1 MTNLNYI
8 NTNFSD
14 ELKLLILLSQN
25 NNKLSHETNFENI
38 NWELFIELLR
48 KHRLVSHIIKNKI
61 TKELLPNT
69 IYERIKQIH
78 VNQSKKTLLFTG
90 ELFKIHEILDKNN
103 ISHVFF
109 KGSLLSL
116 ELYNDIGFRNFK
128 DIDLLVDKENIERAA
143 TLIQSLNYSFI
154 EPKIKLSEKQK
165 KVNYSI
171 SHHYHLRHNINP
183 IEVELHWNL
192 TNPKSFFSVTT
203 NELINNK
210 INLDFQNQQLPYIS
224 SSENMAF
231 LAAHG
236 AIHQWYRLFWLKDFS
251 ELFLKTGSEEINNA
265 WKLAEKL
272 KLKKCLTQ
280 ACVLS
285 HLIYKTDLPTFIN
298 SKKFNSK
305 LIQVPLKSI
314 ATTELKQQGGFGK
327 FEYVFYRLRLKPNIK
342 YYFDLIYRLRTH
354 FSDWELIKLPDK
366 LFFLYY
372 LLRPFLLIYKSFK
385 K

>member
-1 MTNLNYI
+1 MTNLTYI

-210 INLDFQNQQLPYIS
+210 INLDFQNQQ
-224 SSENMAF
+224 
-231 LAAHG
+231 
-236 AIHQWYRLFWLKDFS
+236 
-251 ELFLKTGSEEINNA
+251 
-265 WKLAEKL
+265 
-272 KLKKCLTQ
+272 
-280 ACVLS
+280 
-285 HLIYKTDLPTFIN
+285 
-298 SKKFNSK
+298 
-305 LIQVPLKSI
+305 
-314 ATTELKQQGGFGK
+314 
-327 FEYVFYRLRLKPNIK
+327 
-342 YYFDLIYRLRTH
+342 
-354 FSDWELIKLPDK
+354 
-366 LFFLYY
+366 
-372 LLRPFLLIYKSFK
+372 
-385 K
+385 

>member
-1 MTNLNYI
+1 MINLNYI
-8 NTNFSD
+8 ESNFSD
-14 ELKLLILLSQN
+14 ELKLIILLSQN
-25 NNKLSHETNFENI
+25 NIILSHETNFENI
-38 NWELFIELLR
+38 NWELFIQLLR
-48 KHRLVSHIIKNKI
+48 KHRLVSHIIKNKY
-61 TKELLPNT
+61 TEECLPGT
-69 IYERIKQIH
+69 IYERIKHIN

-90 ELFKIHEILDKNN
+90 ELFKIHEILNANN
-103 ISHVFF
+103 ISHIFF

-128 DIDLLVDKENIERAA
+128 DIDLLVSKKDVEKAVK
-143 TLIQSLNYSFI
+143 LITDLNYSII

-192 TNPKSFFSVTT
+192 TNPKSYFSVPT

-210 INLDFQNQQLPYIS
+210 RNLDFQNQVLPYIS
-224 SSENMAF
+224 SSENIVF

-251 ELFLKTGSEEINNA
+251 ELLLKTSSEEINNA
-265 WKLAEKL
+265 WELAKKL

-280 ACVLS
+280 ACILS
-285 HLIYKTDLPTFIN
+285 QLIYKTDLPAFIK
-298 SKKFNSK
+298 SKKINHK

-327 FEYVFYRLRLKPNIK
+327 FKYVFYRLSLKPTII

-354 FSDWELIKLPDK
+354 FSDWEIIKLPDN
-366 LFFLYY
+366 LFFLHY